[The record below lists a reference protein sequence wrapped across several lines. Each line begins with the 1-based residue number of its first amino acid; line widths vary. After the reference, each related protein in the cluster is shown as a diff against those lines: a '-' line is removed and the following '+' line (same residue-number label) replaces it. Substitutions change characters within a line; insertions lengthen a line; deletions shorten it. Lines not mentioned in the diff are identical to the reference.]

1 MHPAMAYETLHP
13 VTFWFILKVVVT
25 ITCCIKVVIFVC
37 VITRT
42 VVFGNS
48 CMLYSRSSLEDVSG
62 DGSLTFLGLPQLLDY
77 YAHHTSIHLGYNI
90 VGGRCDKVASS
101 PNKDGG
107 ILPHNPAFH
116 SRTLSSMIKD
126 MAIPTKL
133 TSLPTMAHFMISA
146 SNNFIFICHLLTRGY
161 VKTS

>member
-1 MHPAMAYETLHP
+1 MKKILVYLATIYTCLLANGTLLMHLAMAYETLHP

-90 VGGRCDKVASS
+90 VGEDATKWHLPPTRMVASY
-101 PNKDGG
+101 PITLHF
-107 ILPHNPAFH
+107 ILEH
-116 SRTLSSMIKD
+116 
-126 MAIPTKL
+126 
-133 TSLPTMAHFMISA
+133 
-146 SNNFIFICHLLTRGY
+146 
-161 VKTS
+161 